1 MNRNADDRRIIAAC
15 TSWEDVEN
23 LNLMLSRLI
32 EATESRNFLPLCVA
46 FDRSGVESRGEESI
60 RELMAAFDV
69 SNLAGF
75 LLFGEMIRSDEINR
89 HIIQLAQ
96 EKKLPVFMME
106 REYEGCI
113 NMAFSYGD
121 GFEKVARHLVEE
133 HGCGDIV
140 MVAGIQGNSYSEE
153 RISLC
158 RQILEENGSSLPP
171 EKVIYGE
178 YWDEPTYRALD
189 RYFADG
195 GRVPEAFLCANDA
208 MAIAVCIYLSERNI
222 RVPEQ
227 VRVAGFDGTLPGESH
242 VPAITTA
249 RPDFSYMFGKMLDRM
264 ENWNAEDTGKTELWP
279 IPYEF
284 LQRESCG
291 CVQRNA
297 FLSTKKSGE
306 LKIDNLIYTRHIR
319 AMGNFIRKTL
329 SMNSLEMLSE
339 QLSSLFAGWPNPYYF
354 AAVLDEKDRSRAR
367 CVLHGRHGLFA
378 SGSTLCWKE
387 SPVIDEESVRSDP
400 AIRILLA
407 QLLQNEEETM
417 GYLISGMQ
425 AWNMR
430 EQERFEE
437 EALFLSAALN
447 AVIGNRRLAEA
458 NNAILRLAEHDY
470 LTGLYNRRGFLR
482 ELERRLQLPEMQG
495 KTLTLFS
502 MDMDGLKPIND
513 IYGHQEGDYAIQS
526 LAKALE
532 QVTGEKGICA
542 RYGGDEFAFAFLD
555 TESMLPELE
564 RIRECIETEARRICG
579 PKAYLI
585 SASLG
590 ATSCPMDNRPS
601 LDQILAEADRTLYAD
616 KSTRKGRAADPAKKD
631 SRAD

>member
-1 MNRNADDRRIIAAC
+1 
-15 TSWEDVEN
+15 
-23 LNLMLSRLI
+23 
-32 EATESRNFLPLCVA
+32 
-46 FDRSGVESRGEESI
+46 
-60 RELMAAFDV
+60 
-69 SNLAGF
+69 
-75 LLFGEMIRSDEINR
+75 
-89 HIIQLAQ
+89 
-96 EKKLPVFMME
+96 
-106 REYEGCI
+106 
-113 NMAFSYGD
+113 
-121 GFEKVARHLVEE
+121 
-133 HGCGDIV
+133 
-140 MVAGIQGNSYSEE
+140 
-153 RISLC
+153 
-158 RQILEENGSSLPP
+158 
-171 EKVIYGE
+171 
-178 YWDEPTYRALD
+178 
-189 RYFADG
+189 
-195 GRVPEAFLCANDA
+195 
-208 MAIAVCIYLSERNI
+208 
-222 RVPEQ
+222 
-227 VRVAGFDGTLPGESH
+227 
-242 VPAITTA
+242 
-249 RPDFSYMFGKMLDRM
+249 
-264 ENWNAEDTGKTELWP
+264 
-279 IPYEF
+279 
-284 LQRESCG
+284 
-291 CVQRNA
+291 
-297 FLSTKKSGE
+297 
-306 LKIDNLIYTRHIR
+306 
-319 AMGNFIRKTL
+319 
-329 SMNSLEMLSE
+329 MLSE
-339 QLSSLFAGWPNPYYF
+339 QLSSLFAGWPNPSYF

-378 SGSTLCWKE
+378 SGSTFCWKE

-495 KTLTLFS
+495 KILTLFS

-513 IYGHQEGDYAIQS
+513 VYGHQEGDYAIQS

-601 LDQILAEADRTLYAD
+601 LDQILVEADRTLYAD
-616 KSTRKGRAADPAKKD
+616 KSTRKGRAADHAKKD

>member
-195 GRVPEAFLCANDA
+195 GRVPEAEPCAGNHHSTSGFFVYVRENAGPDGKLA
-208 MAIAVCIYLSERNI
+208 GGGYGEDGAV
-222 RVPEQ
+222 
-227 VRVAGFDGTLPGESH
+227 ADTL
-242 VPAITTA
+242 
-249 RPDFSYMFGKMLDRM
+249 
-264 ENWNAEDTGKTELWP
+264 
-279 IPYEF
+279 
-284 LQRESCG
+284 
-291 CVQRNA
+291 
-297 FLSTKKSGE
+297 
-306 LKIDNLIYTRHIR
+306 
-319 AMGNFIRKTL
+319 
-329 SMNSLEMLSE
+329 
-339 QLSSLFAGWPNPYYF
+339 
-354 AAVLDEKDRSRAR
+354 
-367 CVLHGRHGLFA
+367 
-378 SGSTLCWKE
+378 
-387 SPVIDEESVRSDP
+387 
-400 AIRILLA
+400 
-407 QLLQNEEETM
+407 
-417 GYLISGMQ
+417 
-425 AWNMR
+425 
-430 EQERFEE
+430 
-437 EALFLSAALN
+437 
-447 AVIGNRRLAEA
+447 
-458 NNAILRLAEHDY
+458 
-470 LTGLYNRRGFLR
+470 
-482 ELERRLQLPEMQG
+482 
-495 KTLTLFS
+495 
-502 MDMDGLKPIND
+502 
-513 IYGHQEGDYAIQS
+513 
-526 LAKALE
+526 
-532 QVTGEKGICA
+532 
-542 RYGGDEFAFAFLD
+542 
-555 TESMLPELE
+555 
-564 RIRECIETEARRICG
+564 
-579 PKAYLI
+579 
-585 SASLG
+585 
-590 ATSCPMDNRPS
+590 
-601 LDQILAEADRTLYAD
+601 
-616 KSTRKGRAADPAKKD
+616 
-631 SRAD
+631 